1 MKSYYLNFAGNI
13 IKMQTENEIT
23 ITEKLAPFLLREVP
37 VKVDCLLDVH
47 ACEQLPEYECGGY
60 WRGTTYYVYHGKEP
74 YVFYVDKAGE
84 PPFAVTWFRK
94 DGNVTLLYL
103 KKYAHYFTGSSR
115 IFNKIGA
122 EQLLIQHNRLMLH
135 ASFVKYKGHGILFS
149 GPSGIGKSTQAELWR
164 RTRGAEIVNGDRVAV
179 GLVDEEWIAWG
190 IPYAGTSGICHNKS
204 AHISA
209 IVILR
214 QANNNQIR
222 SLSAIEAMRY
232 LYPETT
238 VHQWDA
244 KFVEKVTC
252 LLSQHISAVPVFLLE
267 CVPDE
272 SAVEILQEKLTIGA
286 KAKT

>member
-23 ITEKLAPFLLREVP
+23 ITEKLAPFLLREIP

-47 ACEQLPEYECGGY
+47 VCEQLPSYECGGY
-60 WRGTTYYVYHGKEP
+60 WRGTTYYVYHGKEL
-74 YVFYVDKAGE
+74 YVFHVDKAGE
-84 PPFAVTWFRK
+84 PPFAVTCFQE

-103 KKYAHYFTGSSR
+103 KEYAHYFTGSSR

-122 EQLLIQHNRLMLH
+122 EQLLLQHNRLMLH

-164 RTRGAEIVNGDRVAV
+164 RTMGAEIVNGDRAAV
-179 GLVDEEWIAWG
+179 GLADEEWIAWG

-204 AHISA
+204 AQISA

-244 KFVEKVTC
+244 KFVEKVTD
-252 LLSQHISAVPVFLLE
+252 LLSQLISAVPVFLLE